1 MSRRPQWRRVA
12 LVTTALAAALFSGSI
27 SLARPLTLTEAL
39 RQAQE
44 SSPLIS
50 ASQAAVT
57 AAEARAR
64 QAGIGPNPELNVEI
78 ENALGTG
85 PYSGVGGAELTVA
98 VGQTFE
104 RGGKRFA
111 RLALA
116 AAEVD
121 LANANLARARADVT
135 RDVHTAFAD
144 LAFAQ
149 ERLELAR
156 EAATGATELATTARL
171 MVETGRDPPLRQLR
185 AEAALAEARAAEQR
199 FGAEVQQAARALAVS
214 TGVSEE
220 DIQATGPTWGS
231 AQSVASPTGVSLVVR
246 IAEAERRAAEAR
258 IDVQRSV
265 GVPDITARAG
275 VRAFA
280 ESEDVALVGGVSIPL
295 PIRDRNRG
303 NTEAA
308 RADLL
313 AAEARLVQARLDANR
328 ELRDAHTLIAAAET
342 RLGALEGA
350 GLEQAREAVR
360 VARLGYAAGRF
371 PLLDVLDAQAA
382 LNSVQA
388 SIIEARRDRARALAA
403 LERAR
408 AQ

>member
-1 MSRRPQWRRVA
+1 MSRRPPWRRLA
-12 LVTTALAAALFSGSI
+12 LVNTALAATLLIGSTAV
-27 SLARPLTLTEAL
+27 ARPLTLTEAL

-44 SSPLIS
+44 GSPLIR
-50 ASQAAVT
+50 ASQAAVS

-64 QAGIGPNPELNVEI
+64 QAGIRLNPVLDVEI

-98 VGQTFE
+98 MGQTFE
-104 RGGKRFA
+104 RGGKRGA
-111 RLALA
+111 RRALA

-121 LANANLARARADVT
+121 LASANLARARADVA
-135 RDVHTAFAD
+135 RIVQTAFAE

-156 EAATGATELATTARL
+156 EATAGATELARTARL

-185 AEAALAEARAAEQR
+185 AESALAEARAAEQR
-199 FGAEVQQAARALAVS
+199 FGAEVQQAARGLAAS
-214 TGVSEE
+214 TGMSEE
-220 DIQATGPTWGS
+220 DIEATGPTSGP
-231 AQSVASPTGVSLVVR
+231 AQIAAPLTGVRLAVR
-246 IAEAERRAAEAR
+246 IADAERRAAEAR
-258 IDVQRSV
+258 VEVQRSL

-275 VRAFA
+275 VRGFA

-308 RADLL
+308 RADLI
-313 AAEARLVQARLDANR
+313 AAEARLAQARLDANR
-328 ELRDAHTLIAAAET
+328 QYRDAQTLLAAAEA

-382 LNSVQA
+382 LNNVQA
-388 SIIEARRDRARALAA
+388 SILEARRDRARALAA

>member
-1 MSRRPQWRRVA
+1 MSRRCPWTRVA
-12 LVTTALAAALFSGSI
+12 LATTALATYALFSAS
-27 SLARPLTLTEAL
+27 SLLARPVTLAEAL
-39 RQAQE
+39 TQAQE
-44 SSPLIS
+44 KSPIIR

-57 AAEARAR
+57 AAEGRAR
-64 QAGIGPNPELNVEI
+64 QAGVRPNPELDVEI

-85 PYSGVGGAELTVA
+85 LYRGVGGAELTVA
-98 VGQTFE
+98 VGQRFE
-104 RGGKRFA
+104 RGGKRDA
-111 RLALA
+111 RTALA

-121 LANANLARARADVT
+121 LANANLERVRADVA
-135 RDVHTAFAD
+135 RDVRTAFAE
-144 LAFAQ
+144 LTFAQ

-156 EAATGATELATTARL
+156 EATVGATELARTARL

-185 AEAALAEARAAEQR
+185 AEAALAEARAAEQG
-199 FGAEVQQAARALAVS
+199 FSAEVQRAARALAVS
-214 TGVSEE
+214 TGMSEE
-220 DIQATGPTWGS
+220 DLQATGATSG
-231 AQSVASPTGVSLVVR
+231 AAGAVAATGVPLVLR
-246 IAEAERRAAEAR
+246 IAQAERRAAEAR
-258 IDVQRSV
+258 IDLQRSL

-275 VRAFA
+275 VRGFA

-308 RADLL
+308 QADLL
-313 AAEARLVQARLDANR
+313 AAEARLAQARLDANR
-328 ELRDAHTLIAAAET
+328 ELRDAQTLLGAAET

-382 LNSVQA
+382 LNNLQA